1 MRHRKANVKLGRTAS
16 HRNAM
21 LRNMA
26 TSLFEVETIRT
37 TVAKAK
43 ALKPVVDRMITLAKR
58 GDLSSR
64 RLVAACLTRPSVV
77 RALFKTAAV
86 KFAGRGSGYCLM
98 ARIGHR
104 YGDNAPMCV
113 LSLATADAAG
123 ARLAPRTGSKSS
135 DRGRRVA
142 ASRASE
148 SDSRAA
154 RVAASKAAEPEAA
167 ETGAA
172 AEPEAAE
179 PEAAETETAETD
191 VERAPEGGEDSGD
204 KS

>member
-77 RALFKTAAV
+77 RALFKTAAA

-113 LSLATADAAG
+113 LSLATADAG
-123 ARLAPRTGSKSS
+123 ARQAPRSGSKSS

-154 RVAASKAAEPEAA
+154 RVAASMAAEA
-167 ETGAA
+167 
-172 AEPEAAE
+172 
-179 PEAAETETAETD
+179 ETAEAG
-191 VERAPEGGEDSGD
+191 VERAPEGDEDSGD